1 MVTLLILILKILNLK
16 TLLMMKMIKPKNQNS
31 IDNDLKFDEA
41 VGDIFEI

>member
-1 MVTLLILILKILNLK
+1 
-16 TLLMMKMIKPKNQNS
+16 MIKPKNQNS